1 MSGKGMILRWLG
13 GVALKEATVTSLT
26 NPAPRYVRVRL
37 RGAVPKGEAGDRV
50 QVLLPG
56 DDVRTYT
63 PFAWTE
69 EGEAR
74 GFSLLVFLHGD
85 TPATR
90 WARALREGDVVRFV
104 GPQRALRLPDG
115 PLLLVGDETSLA
127 VAASYAES
135 RPGQVES
142 VLEGDVPDAVLAD
155 LKIRARVCAPG
166 ESARALGD
174 PRGAVG
180 ITGSADLI
188 QRTRAALTGRG
199 EVRVKAHWIAGRTGI
214 D

>member
-13 GVALKEATVTSLT
+13 GAVLREVTVTSLST
-26 NPAPRYVRVRL
+26 PAPRYVRVRL
-37 RGAVPKGEAGDRV
+37 RGAVPRGEPGDKV

-63 PFAWTE
+63 PFAWSD

-90 WARALREGDVVRFV
+90 WTRALRAGDAVRFL
-104 GPQRALRLPDG
+104 GPQRALRLPEG
-115 PLLLVGDETSLA
+115 PVLVVGDETSLA

-135 RPGQVES
+135 RPGQVQA

-155 LKIRARVCAPG
+155 LGLRATVCAPG
-166 ESARALGD
+166 ASAARLGD
-174 PRGAVG
+174 HRGVVG
-180 ITGSADLI
+180 ITGSAALI
-188 QRTRAALTGRG
+188 QRTRAALAGTRD
-199 EVRVKAHWIAGRTGI
+199 VRVKAHWIEGRAGI